1 MNTDILRLTDT
12 PIATVDLSK
21 TNARAAAEQVI
32 NRVADGDQYALETLA
47 KLTFLSEI
55 IDTAMKA
62 IRPMAVDEAEQYGKQ
77 PISVGGVGF
86 QVKEAGVKYDYSHD
100 DEWKELKK
108 QADAAAL
115 MLKQCEE
122 RLRLAGECAKSSTT
136 TVSVILPK

>member
-1 MNTDILRLTDT
+1 MNTDILILTDT

-21 TNARAAAEQVI
+21 TNARTAAEQVI
-32 NRVADGDQYALETLA
+32 NRVADGEQYALETLA

-55 IDTAMKA
+55 IDTAMKS

-86 QVKEAGVKYDYSHD
+86 QVKEAVIKYDYSHD

>member
-32 NRVADGDQYALETLA
+32 NRVTEGEQYALETLA

-86 QVKEAGVKYDYSHD
+86 QVKEVGVKYDYSHD
-100 DEWKELKK
+100 DEWNELKK

>member
-1 MNTDILRLTDT
+1 MNTDILKLTDT

-55 IDTAMKA
+55 LDTAMKA

-136 TVSVILPK
+136 TVSVVLPK

>member
-1 MNTDILRLTDT
+1 MNTDILILTDT

-21 TNARAAAEQVI
+21 TNARTAAEQVI

-55 IDTAMKA
+55 IDTAMKS

-86 QVKEAGVKYDYSHD
+86 QVKESVIKYDYSHD

>member
-55 IDTAMKA
+55 IDMAMKA
-62 IRPMAVDEAEQYGKQ
+62 IRPMAVNEADQYGKQ

-100 DEWKELKK
+100 DEWNELKK

>member
-55 IDTAMKA
+55 LDTAMKA

-108 QADAAAL
+108 QAEAAAL

-122 RLRLAGECAKSSTT
+122 RLRLAGECSKSSTT

>member
-32 NRVADGDQYALETLA
+32 NRVSDGEQYALETLA

-100 DEWKELKK
+100 DEWQELKK

-136 TVSVILPK
+136 NVSVILPK

>member
-1 MNTDILRLTDT
+1 M
-12 PIATVDLSK
+12 
-21 TNARAAAEQVI
+21 
-32 NRVADGDQYALETLA
+32 ADGDQYALETLA

-108 QADAAAL
+108 RADAAAL

-122 RLRLAGECAKSSTT
+122 RLRLAGECSKSSIT
-136 TVSVILPK
+136 TVSVTLPK

>member
-32 NRVADGDQYALETLA
+32 NRVSEGEQYALETLA

-62 IRPMAVDEAEQYGKQ
+62 IRPMAVEEAEQYGKQ

-86 QVKEAGVKYDYSHD
+86 QIKEAGVKYDYSHD
-100 DEWKELKK
+100 DEWNELKK
-108 QADAAAL
+108 QSDAAAL